1 VPLSPVSIA
10 TDLALPLIPLVMT
23 FHDLIPVPPVPPV
36 PPPGIYPCIEIPVLM
51 MWPPGYGLQQNKL
64 TTTVLHKFMPL
75 ALDGHDCGYMI
86 PHITIPANNALLPMH
101 IMFSSRKFVFSA
113 STVKANG
120 TPVGCTWPLMPMMCC
135 AQPVTLPSGTALL
148 NCLNTVYVG
157 VTWMDVLMGV
167 VSIVITIVGDA
178 LTYGGPSGSAMD
190 YAWKFI
196 LGDSPKNWLIKT
208 GLGVVGGAIRIAA
221 TGEGSIQIGVGSGYA
236 GGNVGLSRGSDGSW
250 SVSAT
255 GSGGVPLGPGAVG
268 GQASAQ
274 HTWNPDGTSSTTT
287 STTVSGAAGGPVAA
301 AGGSHT
307 SSSTTN
313 YNQDGSV
320 ASDTTTTTDSTVAG
334 TPLGGNST
342 GSSTTTNNM
351 PGAGTSPDS
360 GSGGSPA
367 SSGSGGSSPPGGAGA
382 GSASGSGGSPGGGA
396 SGAGGSGGN
405 PASGA
410 GGAGSSGGGS
420 PASSGSG
427 GNSPPS
433 GAGGAGSSGGGSPGG
448 AAGGAG
454 GGNSGNGGFPGGGG
468 SSGGGGASDDWGD
481 AL

>member
-1 VPLSPVSIA
+1 MPLSPVSIA

-36 PPPGIYPCIEIPVLM
+36 PPPGIYPCIEIPVMM
-51 MWPPGYGLQQNKL
+51 MWPPGYALQQNKL

-75 ALDGHDCGYMI
+75 ALDSHDCGYMI

-120 TPVGCTWPLMPMMCC
+120 TPVGCTWPLMPMLCC

-167 VSIVITIVGDA
+167 VSIAVTMIGDA

-190 YAWKFI
+190 YVWKFA

-236 GGNVGLSRGSDGSW
+236 GGNVGLSRGADGSW
-250 SVSAT
+250 SVAAT
-255 GSGGVPLGPGAVG
+255 GSGGVPLPLGSGGVG

-301 AGGSHT
+301 GGGTHT

-320 ASDTTTTTDSTVAG
+320 ASDTTTTTDSAVAG
-334 TPLGGNST
+334 TPVGGSAT
-342 GSSTTTNNM
+342 GSSSTTNN
-351 PGAGTSPDS
+351 T
-360 GSGGSPA
+360 PA
-367 SSGSGGSSPPGGAGA
+367 
-382 GSASGSGGSPGGGA
+382 GGGA
-396 SGAGGSGGN
+396 PG
-405 PASGA
+405 
-410 GGAGSSGGGS
+410 
-420 PASSGSG
+420 SGSG
-427 GNSPPS
+427 GNS
-433 GAGGAGSSGGGSPGG
+433 GD
-448 AAGGAG
+448 
-454 GGNSGNGGFPGGGG
+454 GGFHGGGG

>member
-1 VPLSPVSIA
+1 MPLSPVSIA

-36 PPPGIYPCIEIPVLM
+36 PPPGIYPCIEIPVMM
-51 MWPPGYGLQQNKL
+51 MWPPGYALQQNKL

-75 ALDGHDCGYMI
+75 ALDSHDCGYMI

-120 TPVGCTWPLMPMMCC
+120 TPIGCTWPLMPMLCC

-167 VSIVITIVGDA
+167 VSMAVTIIGDA
-178 LTYGGPSGSAMD
+178 LTYGGPAGSAMD
-190 YAWKFI
+190 YVWKFA

-236 GGNVGLSRGSDGSW
+236 GGNVGLSRGADGSW

-274 HTWNPDGTSSTTT
+274 HTSNPDGTSSTTT
-287 STTVSGAAGGPVAA
+287 STSASGAAGGPVAA
-301 AGGSHT
+301 GGGTHT
-307 SSSTTN
+307 SSTTTN

-320 ASDTTTTTDSTVAG
+320 ASSSTTTTDSAVAG
-334 TPLGGNST
+334 TPVGGTAT
-342 GSSTTTNNM
+342 GSSTTTNNA
-351 PGAGTSPDS
+351 PGVGGSPASGAGGASS
-360 GSGGSPA
+360 GDGGSPA
-367 SSGSGGSSPPGGAGA
+367 SSG
-382 GSASGSGGSPGGGA
+382 
-396 SGAGGSGGN
+396 
-405 PASGA
+405 
-410 GGAGSSGGGS
+410 GGGS
-420 PASSGSG
+420 
-427 GNSPPS
+427 
-433 GAGGAGSSGGGSPGG
+433 
-448 AAGGAG
+448 
-454 GGNSGNGGFPGGGG
+454 SGNGGFPGGGG